1 MDSRCSKYSMTVETR
16 LDSHYANQVV
26 SLGTIVELFGV
37 AGTKLAMM
45 LDGDA
50 GFMRAFETLEF
61 LAPAYQGDYVRVTAQ
76 LLSVGRTSRKRLY
89 EAHVVARAHGVGT
102 EPSHGEVL
110 AEPLLIARA
119 IGITVTPLE
128 FQRTTPDEFRSQ
140 PEP

>member
-1 MDSRCSKYSMTVETR
+1 MDPRCAPYSVSVETR

-50 GFMRAFETLEF
+50 GFMRAFEGLEF
-61 LAPAYQGDYVRVTAQ
+61 IAPAYQGDYVRVSAQ

-89 EAHVVARAHGVGT
+89 EAHVVARAYGVGT
-102 EPSHGEVL
+102 EASHGEVL

-119 IGITVTPLE
+119 IGTTVTPIE
-128 FQRTTPDEFRSQ
+128 FQRTTPDEFRPKRKS
-140 PEP
+140 